1 MQMTQTF
8 ENAGRVG
15 QEFLDTTLDSLS
27 SVSADARAIG
37 LEASDYAKRVFEAG
51 GVTLGKLMS
60 ANSLE
65 KAAEI
70 QTNYF
75 RQAYEGF
82 VAETTKLGGLYA
94 DMAKDAYR
102 PFEAIVARAK

>member
-1 MQMTQTF
+1 MTQTF
-8 ENAGRVG
+8 ESAGRVG
-15 QEFLDTTLDSLS
+15 QELLDTALDSMS
-27 SVSADARAIG
+27 AVSTDARAIG
-37 LEASDYAKRVFEAG
+37 LEASNYAKRVFEAG
-51 GVTLGKLMS
+51 GAMLGKLMS
-60 ANSLE
+60 ARSFE

-70 QTNYF
+70 QTDYF
-75 RQAYEGF
+75 KQAYEGF